1 MLAMTNTEM
10 ADHTTRILR
19 TATADETMATDA
31 MTATAQALAILV
43 LATAKREGVAFE
55 GLLKEMLHAVA
66 SFTIDMDARSR
77 PS

>member
-1 MLAMTNTEM
+1 MLAMSNSEM

-55 GLLKEMLHAVA
+55 ALLKEILHAVA
-66 SFTIDMDARSR
+66 SFAIDMDARSR
-77 PS
+77 AG

>member
-1 MLAMTNTEM
+1 MLAMTNSEI

-66 SFTIDMDARSR
+66 SFVIDMDARSR
-77 PS
+77 AG